1 MGRPRRSEATRETL
15 LDQGLSM
22 FLSHGYHGTGL
33 SEVLAS
39 VRVPK
44 GSFYNYF
51 ESKDAFVA
59 AVVERYG
66 ERLLGLWDG
75 LLATFQGGPLEA
87 LRFAFGLMIQSQ
99 AGSGGAGCLVGNLA
113 GEIASSSEP
122 ARAAMSR
129 VMTGWSDRVTKLVGE
144 AQAAGT
150 VRDDRPARE
159 LADLL
164 LDAWEGGQL
173 RAKIERSR
181 APLER
186 AVALVLDDLF
196 LPRRARDEPSP
207 RPARAPAAARTSKTT
222 GLLSHPR
229 PPPRRRP

>member
-1 MGRPRRSEATRETL
+1 
-15 LDQGLSM
+15 M

-33 SEVLAS
+33 SAVLAS
-39 VRVPK
+39 VHVPK

-99 AGSGGAGCLVGNLA
+99 AGAAGAGCLVGNLA

-122 ARAAMSR
+122 ARAAMQR
-129 VMTGWSDRVTKLVGE
+129 VMGGWSDRVTKLVAE

-150 VRDDRPARE
+150 VRKDRPARE

-173 RAKIERSR
+173 RAKIERSS

-186 AVALVLDDLF
+186 AVALVLGDLF
-196 LPRRARDEPSP
+196 LPQRAHAEAAPTPAARRAATRN
-207 RPARAPAAARTSKTT
+207 SKTT
-222 GLLSHPR
+222 GPLPHTSTR
-229 PPPRRRP
+229 RRRP